1 MAALLVT
8 MEGDASWDAAGGC
21 SGSNA
26 RGFRGETMVTTRRLG
41 RTAGAARAVR
51 ALGAG
56 GLVLALMATPVVA
69 DDGADEGDEE
79 VEEEDDPKEAL
90 REAVEEARAQ
100 LRTANQQLAAA
111 RSATRAA
118 RATGRA
124 ADGAVRRAEE
134 QVVPDLLAR
143 REAEEDLE
151 EVRAQ
156 VAGLRRE
163 LRKAGPELEAAQQRL
178 ADRAVRAYKHGSI
191 AADTALPLLAAREA
205 SSPGEL
211 AQVLKDLEVLALT
224 GATEVG
230 DLIERIARLEAEL
243 TVAVA
248 ARSDAEAALD
258 EAVTRVDDGE
268 ATATARRRSAA
279 DAEQRLLGA
288 IERELAAEQA
298 RDEARTRLDA
308 ALAELGTRDDGDDG
322 DDGDTDDDT
331 PADHL
336 RGRQRAHARQV
347 SLPLERRRTSDDWVC
362 PVEGSRFINDWAFPR
377 SQDRKHEGTDVF
389 APTGT
394 PIVAVTDGVVV
405 RMTTVDRFN
414 GRSGFGGITVSYERG
429 DERFYNAHLD
439 AIHPD
444 MTIGHEVEAGDV
456 IGWVGRTGNARGTP
470 PHLHL
475 GWYIDDVA
483 VNPYGSLA
491 VACHGTDEPEGDRLP
506 DDVEELT
513 DVMSDLRQ

>member
-1 MAALLVT
+1 
-8 MEGDASWDAAGGC
+8 
-21 SGSNA
+21 
-26 RGFRGETMVTTRRLG
+26 MVSTRRLG
-41 RTAGAARAVR
+41 RVPWGARVVR
-51 ALGAG
+51 GLLAG
-56 GLVLALMATPVVA
+56 GLVLALIATPVVA
-69 DDGADEGDEE
+69 DDAAAEVDEE
-79 VEEEDDPKEAL
+79 GVEEDDPKEAL
-90 REAVEEARAQ
+90 REAADEARAQ
-100 LRTANQQLAAA
+100 LRTASQQLTAA

-118 RATGRA
+118 RASGSA

-134 QVVPDLLAR
+134 QVVPALIAR
-143 REAEEDLE
+143 REAEEHLHE
-151 EVRAQ
+151 ARAQ
-156 VAGLRRE
+156 VGALRRE
-163 LRKAGPELEAAQQRL
+163 LRATRPELDAAQERL
-178 ADRAVRAYKHGSI
+178 ADRVVRAYKHGSV

-224 GATEVG
+224 GATEVD

-243 TVAVA
+243 VIALA
-248 ARSDAEAALD
+248 ARSDAQDALS
-258 EAVTRVDDGE
+258 ETLTRVEDGE
-268 ATATARRRSAA
+268 VTATARRRSAA
-279 DAEQRLLGA
+279 DAEARLLAA
-288 IERELAAEQA
+288 IERELQAERA
-298 RDEARTRLDA
+298 RDEARKHLDA
-308 ALAELGTRDDGDDG
+308 ALIELGTRDADEEADDA
-322 DDGDTDDDT
+322 DDDEDSL
-331 PADHL
+331 ADRL
-336 RGRQRAHARQV
+336 QGRQRAHARQV
-347 SLPLERRRTSDDWVC
+347 SLPLERRRTSDEWVC

-394 PIVAVTDGVVV
+394 PIVAVTDGVVS
-405 RMTTVDRFN
+405 RMSTVDRYN
-414 GRSGFGGITVSYERG
+414 GRSGFGGITVTYERG

-444 MTIGHEVEAGDV
+444 MAIGHEVEAGDV

-475 GWYIDDVA
+475 GWYVDDVA

-491 VACHGTDEPEGDRLP
+491 VACHGIDEPDDDRLP

>member
-1 MAALLVT
+1 
-8 MEGDASWDAAGGC
+8 
-21 SGSNA
+21 
-26 RGFRGETMVTTRRLG
+26 MVSTRRLG
-41 RTAGAARAVR
+41 RVPWGARIVR
-51 ALGAG
+51 VLLAG
-56 GLVLALMATPVVA
+56 GLVLALIATPVVA
-69 DDGADEGDEE
+69 DDAAEELDEEE
-79 VEEEDDPKEAL
+79 VEEEGDPKEAL
-90 REAVEEARAQ
+90 REAADEARAQ
-100 LRTANQQLAAA
+100 LRTANQELTAA

-118 RATGRA
+118 RAGGSA

-134 QVVPDLLAR
+134 QVVPALIAR
-143 REAEEDLE
+143 REAEEHLQDA
-151 EVRAQ
+151 RAQ
-156 VAGLRRE
+156 VGALRRE
-163 LRKAGPELEAAQQRL
+163 LRVTRPELEAAQERL
-178 ADRAVRAYKHGSI
+178 TDRVVRAYKHGSV

-224 GATEVG
+224 GATEVD

-243 TVAVA
+243 VIALA
-248 ARSDAEAALD
+248 ARSDAQDALR

-268 ATATARRRSAA
+268 VTATARRRSAA
-279 DAEQRLLGA
+279 DAEARLLAA
-288 IERELAAEQA
+288 IERELQAEQL
-298 RDEARTRLDA
+298 RDEARKDLDA
-308 ALAELGTRDDGDDG
+308 ALIELGTQDADDEADDA
-322 DDGDTDDDT
+322 DDDEDT

-347 SLPLERRRTSDDWVC
+347 SLPLERRRTSDEWAC

-394 PIVAVTDGVVV
+394 PVVAVTDGVVS
-405 RMTTVDRFN
+405 RMSTVDRYN
-414 GRSGFGGITVSYERG
+414 GRSGFGGITVTYERG

-444 MTIGHEVEAGDV
+444 MAIGHEVEAGDV

-475 GWYIDDVA
+475 GWYVDDVA

-491 VACHGTDEPEGDRLP
+491 VACHGTADSDDDRLP

-513 DVMSDLRQ
+513 DVMSELQQ

>member
-1 MAALLVT
+1 
-8 MEGDASWDAAGGC
+8 
-21 SGSNA
+21 
-26 RGFRGETMVTTRRLG
+26 MVSTRRLG
-41 RTAGAARAVR
+41 RVPWGARVVR
-51 ALGAG
+51 GLLAG
-56 GLVLALMATPVVA
+56 GLVLALIATPVVA
-69 DDGADEGDEE
+69 DDAAAEVDEE
-79 VEEEDDPKEAL
+79 EVEEDDPKEAL
-90 REAVEEARAQ
+90 REAADEARAQ
-100 LRTANQQLAAA
+100 LRTASQQLTAA

-118 RATGRA
+118 RASGSA

-134 QVVPDLLAR
+134 QVVPALIAR
-143 REAEEDLE
+143 REAEEHLQE
-151 EVRAQ
+151 ARAQ
-156 VAGLRRE
+156 VGALRRE
-163 LRKAGPELEAAQQRL
+163 LRATRPELDAAQERL
-178 ADRAVRAYKHGSI
+178 ADRVVRAYKHGSV

-224 GATEVG
+224 GATEVD

-243 TVAVA
+243 VIALA
-248 ARSDAEAALD
+248 ARSDAQDALS
-258 EAVTRVDDGE
+258 ETLTRVEDGE
-268 ATATARRRSAA
+268 VTATARRRSAA
-279 DAEQRLLGA
+279 DAEARLLAA
-288 IERELAAEQA
+288 IERELQAERA
-298 RDEARTRLDA
+298 RDEARKHLDA
-308 ALAELGTRDDGDDG
+308 ALIELGTRDADEEADDA
-322 DDGDTDDDT
+322 DDDEDSL
-331 PADHL
+331 ADRL
-336 RGRQRAHARQV
+336 QGRQRAHARQV
-347 SLPLERRRTSDDWVC
+347 SLPLERRRTSDEWVC

-394 PIVAVTDGVVV
+394 PIVAVTDGVVS
-405 RMTTVDRFN
+405 RMSTVDRYN
-414 GRSGFGGITVSYERG
+414 GRSGFGGITVTYERG

-444 MTIGHEVEAGDV
+444 MAIGHEVEAGDV

-475 GWYIDDVA
+475 GWYVDDVA

-491 VACHGTDEPEGDRLP
+491 VACHGIDEPDDDRLP